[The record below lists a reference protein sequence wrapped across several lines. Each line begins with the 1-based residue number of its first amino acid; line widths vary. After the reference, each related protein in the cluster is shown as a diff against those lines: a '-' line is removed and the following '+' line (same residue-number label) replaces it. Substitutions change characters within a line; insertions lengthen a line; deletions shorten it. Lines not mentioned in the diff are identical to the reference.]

1 MEWTVKQRIIEFI
14 KYKGIGQT
22 KFEKAVG
29 LSNGYLNQLRHA
41 PSYEKIQMIIGAF
54 PDLNE
59 VWLLT
64 GEGEM
69 LKSEAQQSAS
79 LPARTEKSRIRYWVD
94 VDATAGGLT
103 MFDDNPMSKCIEMSI
118 PEFGDCT
125 DAVNLYGD
133 SMFPLFKSGQIII
146 LKEWAESFI
155 DFGNVYLVITKSGNR
170 MVKYLRKGSDAA
182 HVTCVSENPAFDPFE
197 ILIDDILKLYIVK
210 GSISKN
216 TL

>member
-1 MEWTVKQRIIEFI
+1 MELTVKQRIIEFI

-79 LPARTEKSRIRYWVD
+79 LPATEKSRIRYWVD
-94 VDATAGGLT
+94 VEATAGGLA
-103 MFDDNPMSKCIEMSI
+103 MFEDNPMSRCIEMSI

-133 SMFPLFKSGQIII
+133 SMFPLYKSGQIII
-146 LKEWAESFI
+146 LKEWVESFI
-155 DFGNVYLVITKSGNR
+155 DFGNVYLVITKSGSR

>member
-1 MEWTVKQRIIEFI
+1 MERTVKQRIIEFI

-41 PSYEKIQMIIGAF
+41 PSYEKIQMIIGTF

-79 LPARTEKSRIRYWVD
+79 LPATEKSRIRYWVD

-103 MFDDNPMSKCIEMSI
+103 MFEDNPMSKCIEMSI

-146 LKEWAESFI
+146 LKEWVESFI

-170 MVKYLRKGSDAA
+170 MVKYLRKGRDAA

>member
-1 MEWTVKQRIIEFI
+1 MEYTVKQRIIKFI
-14 KYKGIGQT
+14 KYKGIGKT
-22 KFEKAVG
+22 KFERAVG

-41 PSYEKIQMIIGAF
+41 PSYEKIQMIIGTF

-103 MFDDNPMSKCIEMSI
+103 MFGDNPMSKCIEMSI

-146 LKEWAESFI
+146 LKEWVESFI

>member
-1 MEWTVKQRIIEFI
+1 MERTVKQRIIEFT

-22 KFEKAVG
+22 KFERAVG

-41 PSYEKIQMIIGAF
+41 PSYEKIQMIIGTF

-69 LKSEAQQSAS
+69 LKSEAQQPDS

-103 MFDDNPMSKCIEMSI
+103 MFDDNPMNKCIEMSI

-146 LKEWAESFI
+146 LKEWVESFI

-170 MVKYLRKGSDAA
+170 MVKYMRKGSDAA

>member
-1 MEWTVKQRIIEFI
+1 MKSSIKQRLISYIDN
-14 KYKGIGQT
+14 KGIT
-22 KFEKAVG
+22 VREFERVCG
-29 LSNGYLNQLRHA
+29 MSNGYVRGIDTAIGEQKLKTISLQFPELNI
-41 PSYEKIQMIIGAF
+41 S
-54 PDLNE
+54 
-59 VWLLT
+59 WLLT

-79 LPARTEKSRIRYWVD
+79 LPATGKSRIRYWVD
-94 VDATAGGLT
+94 VEATAGGLA
-103 MFDDNPMSKCIEMSI
+103 MFDDNPMSRCIEMSI

-125 DAVNLYGD
+125 DAVNLHGD

-146 LKEWAESFI
+146 LKEWVESFI

-182 HVTCVSENPAFDPFE
+182 HVLCVSENPDFDPFE